1 MTRRSF
7 TTISRRKQTLNASWK
22 TLCRE
27 SGLRYQDD
35 SIRVSCGD
43 DRFQDVRVDEG
54 DPSAIRLWS
63 RVAFR
68 RQLSAE
74 RPELERPEV
83 EAWLINRYRELV
95 GFKVGERGTIIGEAW
110 IPMIDISPDEW
121 SLYVRTVA
129 RACDRLEYLWT
140 GVDRE

>member
-1 MTRRSF
+1 M
-7 TTISRRKQTLNASWK
+7 NASWK

-35 SIRVSCGD
+35 SIRVPCGD
-43 DRFQDVRVDEG
+43 ERFQDVRVDEG

-68 RQLSAE
+68 RQLSAD
-74 RPELERPEV
+74 RPELDRPEV

-95 GFKVGERGTIIGEAW
+95 GFKVAERGTIIGEAW
-110 IPMIDISPDEW
+110 VPMINVSASEW
-121 SLYVRTVA
+121 SLYVHTLA
-129 RACDRLEYLWT
+129 KACDRLEYLWT
-140 GVDRE
+140 GADRE